1 MKAIA
6 NRGGKDGLN
15 LIISIIA
22 MSSMMAIINRFLL
35 AGRDEEEDRSYY
47 DDLSRWE
54 RDTNMIIFLPGSEKR
69 LKIPL
74 PWGYS
79 LFWAMGQRAGDMFT
93 GTAGPIESA
102 RSLAANMDNQL
113 NPWGGGTLPL
123 PTFMDPIY
131 HASVNK
137 KFYGAP
143 IQKEDFPFD
152 APTPAAYKSLPQ
164 TNSFYVKLSQ
174 FMNSALGGDSVTP
187 GSMRNFMNK
196 TGLTDRAKLESKS
209 EDDVEWVLSGS
220 MMEHFAHG
228 YFAGPVKLMERLAG
242 GVGSLVTGDVSVPK
256 GKDIP
261 VLRRFYASEV
271 SDWMTSSRFYELRDR
286 VLIANEYVK
295 NLKNNYSSE
304 KARNG
309 LQANSKLLV
318 AKNFVDAADM
328 ARKAI
333 RRMEA
338 GLRKNNKLSSEEKRH
353 RMEDLRQKRIQATRR
368 ALAKAIQLGLDV

>member
-1 MKAIA
+1 
-6 NRGGKDGLN
+6 
-15 LIISIIA
+15 
-22 MSSMMAIINRFLL
+22 
-35 AGRDEEEDRSYY
+35 
-47 DDLSRWE
+47 
-54 RDTNMIIFLPGSEKR
+54 
-69 LKIPL
+69 
-74 PWGYS
+74 
-79 LFWAMGQRAGDMFT
+79 
-93 GTAGPIESA
+93 
-102 RSLAANMDNQL
+102 
-113 NPWGGGTLPL
+113 
-123 PTFMDPIY
+123 
-131 HASVNK
+131 
-137 KFYGAP
+137 
-143 IQKEDFPFD
+143 
-152 APTPAAYKSLPQ
+152 
-164 TNSFYVKLSQ
+164 
-174 FMNSALGGDSVTP
+174 
-187 GSMRNFMNK
+187 
-196 TGLTDRAKLESKS
+196 
-209 EDDVEWVLSGS
+209 

-228 YFAGPVKLMERLAG
+228 YFAGPVKLMESLTG
-242 GVGSLVTGDVSVPK
+242 GIGSLVTGDVSVPK

-318 AKNFVDAADM
+318 AKNFVDAADT